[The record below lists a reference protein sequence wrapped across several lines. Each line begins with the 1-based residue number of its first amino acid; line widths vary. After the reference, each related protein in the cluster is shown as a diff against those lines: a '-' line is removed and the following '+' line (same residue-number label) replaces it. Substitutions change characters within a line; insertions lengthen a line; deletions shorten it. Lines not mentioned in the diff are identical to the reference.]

1 MAKVRDIVLNSG
13 GEKQQPGEEDLSDS
27 SLSEASGWVSNNSR
41 RSSVST
47 TDTNSEQRE
56 AKRTEETL
64 SRYPALPELKSPG
77 LLLSK
82 TSRSRSEEPPDKS
95 FSPTGRP
102 RHHSECGGPR
112 YVGRTNC

>member
-13 GEKQQPGEEDLSDS
+13 GKHQTGEEELSDS

-41 RSSVST
+41 RSSMST

-56 AKRTEETL
+56 AKRPEE

-102 RHHSECGGPR
+102 RHRSECGGPR
-112 YVGRTNC
+112 

>member
-13 GEKQQPGEEDLSDS
+13 GQHLAGEEELSDS
-27 SLSEASGWVSNNSR
+27 SLSEASGWVSNTSR

-56 AKRTEETL
+56 AKRPED

-77 LLLSK
+77 LLLNK
-82 TSRSRSEEPPDKS
+82 ASRSRSEEPPEKS
-95 FSPTGRP
+95 LSPPGRP
-102 RHHSECGGPR
+102 RHRSECEGPR
-112 YVGRTNC
+112 